1 MNSFLQLQEED
12 QQVFVTKYEKD
23 IRSAV
28 ESRLKTVHFISDI
41 LEHFFPKLSD
51 TLTVLAGGGVINP
64 EDTYLTID
72 EDEGFR
78 RPPPT
83 PGTPEGDDVIR

>member
-12 QQVFVTKYEKD
+12 KEFFVQEYEKD
-23 IRSAV
+23 IRTNV
-28 ESRLKTVHFISDI
+28 ESRLKTIYLISDV
-41 LEHFFPKLSD
+41 LEHFVPIFSD
-51 TLTVLAGGGVINP
+51 TLTVLAGGSVIDP

-72 EDEGFR
+72 EEDGS
-78 RPPPT
+78 PSLI

>member
-12 QQVFVTKYEKD
+12 KEFFVQEYEKD
-23 IRSAV
+23 IRTNV
-28 ESRLKTVHFISDI
+28 ESRLKTIYLISDV
-41 LEHFFPKLSD
+41 LEHFVPIFSD
-51 TLTVLAGGGVINP
+51 TLTVLAGGSVIDP

-72 EDEGFR
+72 EEDA
-78 RPPPT
+78 PPSLT